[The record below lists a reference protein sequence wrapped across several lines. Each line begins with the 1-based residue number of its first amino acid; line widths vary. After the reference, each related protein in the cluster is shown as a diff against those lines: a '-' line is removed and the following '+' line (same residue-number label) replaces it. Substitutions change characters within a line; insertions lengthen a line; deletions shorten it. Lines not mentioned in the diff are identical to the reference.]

1 MSNGI
6 NFNFKGRE
14 SGRSRMA
21 KGSSNMKSSRNKNEA
36 GRSRSERKKGK
47 GGNNGRSKK
56 SVSKKN
62 SVSKSVLNNC
72 LKSWQKK
79 KDEQKLSRSHFVKE
93 DKPNVEGI
101 VFCSVKNSKKS
112 NLKRDSRCEYK
123 QRQAERL
130 RRCQER
136 EQRHSEYLQ
145 RQQKKLERRKELNQK
160 HPEYALDNEG
170 NRRLMY
176 CLFTTIRILLGIG
189 QHSSDHYGMMS
200 LMFPN
205 WLQNLNQTVAFCLG
219 TGYGERIKSLITSD
233 TIVYVRMLEK
243 DHYNNHISTNWFPGC
258 FEMGL
263 KELTENYGNWS
274 FFSDAD
280 SFVDVSELIQT
291 QSNNVISDIT
301 KVVFKKSFS
310 FTKVDRHVGRHEWG
324 QIETTTQVLAAREI
338 YYDINEI
345 LINAEKVT
353 HVPVVSNMITRG
365 VDFESLMSLCSM
377 IQFNNLSLFHKTEF
391 DAICACIYEEYIEV
405 AKLTNFEILGKVRKD
420 FKIVSMLVVPESI
433 SLFRSDHSG
442 FMPNMNKSRFLL
454 ARSKITNKEYNMAE
468 LSWCTPDSTVT
479 KIWIQRVFKKIDT
492 QKPFTLVFKIHSV
505 RAEDNNEALENS
517 AYEDDEQIGDLN
529 INDDD
534 SEDKHFENESVTQS
548 QADRDNA
555 EPDKDINQIFRL
567 GSQGSMSTLE
577 DNEETPNLQKILSG
591 SNKSL
596 KRMPSSKKL
605 KSESSIASLN
615 EERELSE
622 KEYSVGSDF
631 DGDYINEIAH
641 ADIEE
646 SSEKQASPQVEFN
659 SGLPEINPETGR
671 RPSLILISDQH
682 EEQIDQSSIQ
692 ITEENQALIEQK
704 EVYAFNRVGSEF
716 TLIEFIDSKRS
727 EETILLENLTKTK
740 FDAMIE
746 RAMAEE
752 NVMIGFCQ
760 LCLKYNNTN
769 MTSQVFDLVHEDH
782 KLIEVCQ
789 NCSVINN
796 VSSDNYLIT
805 SNYLPR
811 AYKVNPIAFADIA
824 VHEVTKTKCECTN
837 LMQLHHHEN
846 GGFCSMNQD
855 DKKEMV
861 FSFSEY
867 FDFVQSFSKQK
878 LEKLT
883 NSGQLCDLCFE
894 LEKSQSVFISKNDL
908 KHIYQR
914 NICSEC
920 FFGFAFSSEE
930 FELKIQMSDNL
941 DSLTSYLWYQ
951 TEYNYCEKCRNK
963 YQIEGGT
970 RNVSGLCENCDFTKQ
985 TYLVDTEKNLNLIG
999 LNINSKR
1006 TDSVTSYFCCLCD
1019 SIECYFMRLKPQFK
1033 KGSFTICLNC
1043 AFEKMIDM
1051 NMIDIC
1057 HSSVQLFDK
1066 SVKIAK
1072 LRDYVPH
1079 QNTMFD
1085 KLLNLWEC
1093 NVCSKL
1099 TKLCGFITK
1108 DQMSYLSAVC
1118 PECALILVLRQTKL
1132 YYKFIPSEI
1141 EAVGYAD
1148 LVNLRLRAPKPE
1160 RLSNGLYNRED
1171 LKKELGDLMATHAI
1185 ETPMI
1190 ESDFRSKYYSVWEF
1204 DLNPN
1209 HSEDDTE
1216 NTEDSV
1222 KNHDVK
1228 NKSEESGGDLY
1239 VDTQQWKKVEDL
1251 LNQLESSSENFN
1263 DQAENYANL
1272 ELSLQM
1278 ELKYKTDKADLL
1290 KELELIKLTKLEK
1303 IKDLIESHS
1312 KTDNNEVEFDIVLT
1326 LDDLKRT
1333 MTHLKFNE
1341 EQKSYDSGDEFLTVS
1356 RCVQQLQDDL
1366 RKAGHNVTF
1375 ESSNAKEI
1383 NKKLKGLK
1391 FNLIAH
1397 FTYFGFNDKRNHI
1410 SVNKFENSS
1419 SVKFSD
1425 LSDFVDIDSDFY
1437 AEDFQLVKDMEIT
1450 EQPKVDLDIDSLEE
1464 YPDYMIED
1472 WLDDNFKPN
1481 VVIMSDKISFQT
1493 DDLTWALEVNKISN
1507 KLLSIESDFSK
1518 SMAVSCLLLMKLL
1531 ERNPVL
1537 GENWFL
1543 KAVNPI
1549 QYSMNS
1555 LMITSGAIRILYL
1568 FIFKVDTE
1576 GSSAIMQ
1583 ALTSF
1588 EDNENVFFSPDSDK
1602 DIFLDLA
1609 VENSVALE
1617 KVNESLKSLASSS
1630 MKTLQVIGHKAQLN
1644 EIYFDTNVLFFLIE
1658 RFNNRP
1664 YSLPFKIILV
1674 QTVLNEMI
1682 DYFRSSVELHLKAA
1696 NFFRSQE
1703 FEVLASN
1710 HGEKGD
1716 EHVFEDLRLN
1726 SISNESFFSLD
1737 KKACIKYQYNL
1748 LTESGLHHLV
1758 QFVKNLHFSPSFSW
1772 IRSMG
1777 SGKPEI
1783 ENDQVV
1789 VPSLISPN
1797 NFLQIVPGN
1806 MVSKD
1811 RIPRLFQVK
1820 EPTATD
1826 SEDFGKYFRNEFKE
1840 KWIEVVDNKEL
1851 FLKYHAS
1858 TLEACSDLKNF
1869 KFVETRGRLNREFV
1883 SSIDPEQIC
1892 EKSYLK
1898 TIHNF
1903 EESDKIRGGFNKHRS
1918 NKIVFGH
1925 RDSCLPH
1932 KLQRVKI
1939 DVDERQIFKD
1949 VFPTLNALKPDD
1961 SKDEV
1966 YNQKRIRTFKN
1977 PKSVIKMEEWE
1988 SGREH
1993 LTAFDWKSDSA
2004 ADLDSLVGQFDLNS
2018 KDISLVGE
2026 SNLMNQIKETF
2037 KDRTMIHSELLQNYC
2052 YMMDHLIH
2060 DLVNISLP
2068 EKQIYISSN
2077 NFKNFGYIIGPGR
2090 RSRTVNSKK
2099 GVRYW
2104 FIVDRDQETIG
2115 FYPDKRI
2122 QLPSN
2127 LGDNS
2132 DLVIS
2137 RFYSVSADDITWKS
2151 KLYVNLSLPRLKSEE
2166 KEFVT
2171 VFWSLFF
2178 SGTNVKKLL
2187 AFFKYFNIISLSTY
2201 CKLPGLIN
2209 KYLSI
2214 LPKREIEWILLNK
2227 VVDVVK
2233 SVILD
2238 NQPKTVLGHASSL
2251 NDYLELNNLYTLPK
2265 PQTTSAT
2272 HDYQMLYDD
2281 IKNNINSKSE
2291 AVFESIF
2298 SDVWVE
2304 KKHISL
2310 PVLSYAL
2317 KRFEASAPLTTEKEF
2332 WSEIGRNFESFFITN
2347 TNGVDPKTWKKR
2359 KNALIFA
2366 EVLEDFRDHHEF
2378 TDIKTTEFH
2387 SKFLEYSLSKLEK
2400 RKAWA
2405 FISIKPQKDA
2415 ADREIV
2421 VQEFFTKSGHY
2432 AIQSVFRTLC
2442 EKWES
2447 ELVTKS
2453 THKKYEFISRLPFSS
2468 DTIFINDDMKKWS
2481 PHDIKEKFL
2490 VLIEMMDHL
2499 KIIPRSISGLLVRS
2513 YQATKDITLLFDE
2526 RLRNPDL
2533 KWYKIEDLIGK
2544 SWQEF
2549 DDIPNV
2555 PLNSVMLK
2563 DKAVRLF
2570 HPLKMEFGW
2579 PQGIL
2584 HFASSFYH
2592 GLASLYSEKVFLDLR
2607 VNIETVSTGF
2617 HSDDKN
2623 TAMKFSKLKR
2633 DKLFTVMAASDV
2645 SVRGASLS
2653 QSDTKSSVTIDKTI
2667 MKFDSVGSNKR
2678 ASELV
2683 SVYNV
2688 EGTITDSYFRQ
2699 ASNLTNSFTF
2709 DNVLENHLSAITR
2722 ACSIFSLSNRV
2733 FESEFIYS
2741 QLTEYLTR
2749 FYGKFDQNR
2758 TIMLGGLKSAP
2769 IHLIAEFGIQADN
2782 VIKLIKNPEETIK
2795 ECSELV
2801 VIKSKKIL
2809 SKEGERFKSQ
2819 SQRKI
2824 ESLRQG
2830 GLIDDYLAS
2839 QLVRISNPISG
2850 VFLNVKDNNLNNLFS
2865 GKSNRVFSTWSEM
2878 KSKSMLDS
2886 DLNSNYD
2893 KDIKAEFKSIKEVAR
2908 QVLSKGKSSNVVNEF
2923 LVQSESVYKKTLEM
2937 EFNLCQLITRD
2948 EDLINGAIRRAPVTN
2963 DIKLQNDFE
2972 KVKKVIMRGQN
2983 HSSDLDLMYNWNSI
2997 VQDIENFCA
3006 NYNVRTK
3013 TELLNLNSV
3022 WDRMRR
3028 LASDRNPVM
3037 LLWKTTRSFTD
3048 CVYSDEKRD
3057 YDPATNSI
3065 RGTNYQLNPY
3075 SRLYIKSRMGSSQKI
3090 KDFSDRVH
3098 EAFNYLIFHY
3108 RTALKQGEIVKF
3120 DKSHQ
3125 IVSDLW
3131 QNYEDLTN
3139 ELSGTTIEVK
3149 SFLSLL
3155 SARYIDLPKGTFELV
3170 GTDDD
3175 RDLYIHQLIGEAD
3188 FRIVESKNTVF
3199 APLETPNELKVKIR
3213 TRFRGKE
3220 IVYTDEYDNDLN
3232 SMWAEFRI
3240 RPGFVKGISLCCSK
3254 SGYLKIKL
3262 DISTT
3267 RIKPDSILLPL
3278 HFRFTR
3284 LSEKIN
3290 PKMFEKMTLIEKSS
3304 VSTRVH
3310 ASSDEPPSKVPTT
3323 IWGEELYTMSLND
3336 VNKYKKLLGQIWF
3349 DMNFRLCNYSKISE
3363 SDYSHSDCHINSGE
3377 LVLCTKTGKM
3387 NQFANARV
3395 KSKSKEFQ
3403 SLLQSNFAQPGSLES
3418 KFEILNNFY
3427 HAISLMSGQPT
3438 GSITDFVNHHYNIL
3452 PMNEFKWVTNF
3463 QSGHGLILSDPKKQ
3477 FKLGFSFQVIKALLD
3492 GRDLASMIESNRLE
3506 EFIFPVTASEPN
3518 HIANTFTHAIHY
3530 SDEIKAFIESN
3541 PFLIE
3546 EGFVTIDDTAINTE
3560 SESYKSFQ
3568 KKQDDLLKSD
3578 VDFIVNLYE
3587 TNQLFVTEETKKEIN
3602 DLRKLQVREKKMSK
3616 KKQYSNQIR
3625 DIIINDYFSGD
3636 YHLSKILQSATIV
3649 ESKLK
3654 PNCIILIVPKV
3665 EVLIFK
3671 KSQEDRWKSTTPFT
3685 IKRGVPLREK
3695 PKITSSLTSM
3705 EKLKST
3711 FASEAVAAIFAKYA
3725 ISQSLEKNVEKY
3737 DIIVREVMIATEVEE
3752 KSSDVQFQK
3761 LFNLSNS
3768 EAKKIYKFIRD
3779 SYKHDLP
3786 SYNYVWSPLLIGPNS
3801 KEKIVSESIP
3811 LEFKLGSHSLPEK
3824 IVSSGLKTLNFT
3836 WRPIAP
3842 LSSEQVKDVMLLR
3855 GDLTFEEKISL
3866 SKKFESLNSKN
3877 EEEIGVFDTSIRQ
3890 NSLGKVLGTGF
3901 KTTTDVD
3908 AITMGGTLDVSVDLS
3923 NETKLTKLVS
3933 CYLALSFIYDK
3944 LNTEGKKLCNSL
3956 LIAMKNSPALFNNY
3970 QIKRAITSM
3979 RSEIQTE
3986 MSKLIEDKGGA
3997 NIATFYLD
4005 NVIKETTG
4013 YPNWFRKFVLSPR

>member
-6 NFNFKGRE
+6 NFTYKGRE
-14 SGRSRMA
+14 SGRSRMTKASSASKSA
-21 KGSSNMKSSRNKNEA
+21 KNKNES

-47 GGNNGRSKK
+47 GGNNGKSKK
-56 SVSKKN
+56 SASKRK
-62 SVSKSVLNNC
+62 STSKSVLNNC

-79 KDEQKLSRSHFVKE
+79 KDEQKNLRTYFVKE
-93 DKPNVEGI
+93 NKPDTAGL
-101 VFCSVKNSKKS
+101 VFCSVKNSKKT
-112 NLKRDSRCEYK
+112 NFKRDSRCEYK
-123 QRQAERL
+123 QRQA
-130 RRCQER
+130 RRDEKR
-136 EQRHSEYLQ
+136 KEYEERHSEYLM
-145 RQQKKLERRKELNQK
+145 RQQRKLEKKKEFNLK
-160 HPEYALDNEG
+160 HADYPLDNEG
-170 NRRLMY
+170 NRRMLY
-176 CLFTTIRILLGIG
+176 CLFITIRILLGIG
-189 QHSSDHYGMMS
+189 QHSTDHFGMMN
-200 LMFPN
+200 LIFPT
-205 WLQNLNQTVAFCLG
+205 WLQNLKQTIAFTLN
-219 TGYGERIKSLITSD
+219 TGYCAKMKDLISSKI
-233 TIVYVRMLEK
+233 IVYVRMSQE
-243 DHYNNHISTNWFPGC
+243 DHYNNHISVNWFPGC
-258 FEMGL
+258 VEIGL
-263 KELTENYGNWS
+263 AELIENYGNWS
-274 FFSDAD
+274 FFSDAN
-280 SFVDVSELIQT
+280 SFVDASEVIQT
-291 QSNNVISDIT
+291 QKDDVISEIT
-301 KVVFKKSFS
+301 KIVYKKSFS
-310 FTKVDRHVGRHEWG
+310 FTKVDRHVGRHEWS

-338 YYDINEI
+338 YYDIFQI
-345 LINAEKVT
+345 LENSEKVT

-377 IQFNNLSLFHKTEF
+377 IQANNLSLFHKTEF
-391 DAICACIYEEYIEV
+391 DAICACIYKEYIEV

-420 FKIVSMLVVPESI
+420 FKIESIIVVPESV

-479 KIWIQRVFKKIDT
+479 KIWVQQIFKKIDT
-492 QKPFTLVFKIHSV
+492 QKPFDLKFKIESV
-505 RAEDNNEALENS
+505 LAIDNNQSEELNA
-517 AYEDDEQIGDLN
+517 GDG
-529 INDDD
+529 D

-555 EPDKDINQIFRL
+555 EPDKDVNQIFRI
-567 GSQGSMSTLE
+567 GSQGSMSTLN
-577 DNEETPNLQKILSG
+577 DDEETPNLQRILSG
-591 SNKSL
+591 SGRSL

-615 EERELSE
+615 EERELSK

-631 DGDYINEIAH
+631 DGDYMHEIAH

-646 SSEKQASPQVEFN
+646 SSEKQDSPQIEFN
-659 SGLPEINPETGR
+659 SGLPEVNPETGR

-682 EEQIDQSSIQ
+682 EEQTGILSA
-692 ITEENQALIEQK
+692 ENQNEDQALIHQK
-704 EVYAFNRVGSEF
+704 EVYAYNRAGSKF
-716 TLIEFIDSKRS
+716 TIVEFIDSKRN
-727 EETILLENLTKTK
+727 EEEVLLDNLTKTR
-740 FDAMIE
+740 FDSMLDK
-746 RAMAEE
+746 AMAEE
-752 NVMIGFCQ
+752 NFMIGFCQ

-769 MTSQVFDLVHEDH
+769 MTSQIFDLVHEEH
-782 KLIEVCQ
+782 KLLDICQ
-789 NCSVINN
+789 NCSAINN

-805 SNYLPR
+805 SNFLPL
-811 AYKVNPIAFADIA
+811 AYKTSPMAFADIA
-824 VHEVTKTKCECTN
+824 RHEVTETKCDCTN
-837 LMQLHHHEN
+837 LMQLHHHKN
-846 GGFCSMNQD
+846 GGFCSINQD
-855 DKKEMV
+855 DRKEMAV
-861 FSFSEY
+861 CFSVY
-867 FDFVQSFSKQK
+867 FDFVLSLSKAK
-878 LEKLT
+878 LEKMT
-883 NSGQLCDLCFE
+883 KSGLLCDLCFE
-894 LEKSQSVFISKNDL
+894 LNKSQTVFISRNDL

-914 NICSEC
+914 EICSEC
-920 FFGFAFSSEE
+920 FFGFALSSEE
-930 FELKIQMSDNL
+930 IDSKVQMSDNL

-951 TEYNYCEKCRNK
+951 TEYNYCENCREK
-963 YQIEGGT
+963 YQIAGGT
-970 RNVSGLCENCDFTKQ
+970 RNVSGLCSNCDNSEKKEIS
-985 TYLVDTEKNLNLIG
+985 DSNKNLTLFGLHMNLKKEENG
-999 LNINSKR
+999 DFKH
-1006 TDSVTSYFCCLCD
+1006 YCCLCD
-1019 SIECYFMRLKPQFK
+1019 SEDSYLIQLKPEHKIKAF
-1033 KGSFTICLNC
+1033 SICLKC
-1043 AFEKMIDM
+1043 AFDKMITIE
-1051 NMIDIC
+1051 MIDIC
-1057 HSSVQLFDK
+1057 QTSKSKFDK
-1066 SVKIAK
+1066 CLKIIK

-1079 QNTMFD
+1079 QDTVLIRKERKF
-1085 KLLNLWEC
+1085 EC
-1093 NVCSKL
+1093 NICSEL
-1099 TKLCGFITK
+1099 TKLCGFIIK
-1108 DQMSYLSAVC
+1108 EQMGYLSAIC
-1118 PECALILVLRQTKL
+1118 PECALILVLKQVKSF
-1132 YYKFIPSEI
+1132 YKFIPIEI

-1148 LVNLRLRAPKPE
+1148 LKNLRLQAPKPE
-1160 RLSNGLYNRED
+1160 RLTNGLFNRED
-1171 LKKELGDLMATHAI
+1171 LKAELGNLMQTYSV
-1185 ETPMI
+1185 EYLMI
-1190 ESDFRSKYYSVWEF
+1190 EPGFNSKYYSIWEF
-1204 DLNPN
+1204 DLNSN
-1209 HSEDDTE
+1209 HEGV
-1216 NTEDSV
+1216 DS
-1222 KNHDVK
+1222 KSNQDNDVSD
-1228 NKSEESGGDLY
+1228 NSEENLY
-1239 VDTQQWKKVEDL
+1239 VNKAKWTEMEAL
-1251 LNQLESSSENFN
+1251 LDQLESEQRTLNNRVEHLNSIELALQMKLVQKSNQVNLLQELNFN
-1263 DQAENYANL
+1263 K
-1272 ELSLQM
+1272 SSK
-1278 ELKYKTDKADLL
+1278 LKKI
-1290 KELELIKLTKLEK
+1290 EELIG
-1303 IKDLIESHS
+1303 SYQAPG
-1312 KTDNNEVEFDIVLT
+1312 NETEEFDVVLT
-1326 LDDLKRT
+1326 LDDLKKT
-1333 MTHLKFNE
+1333 MLHLKFNE
-1341 EQKSYDSGDEFLTVS
+1341 EIKSYDSRDEFVSIS
-1356 RCVQQLQDDL
+1356 RCVQQLEDDL
-1366 RKAGHNVTF
+1366 NRRGYSLAF
-1375 ESSNAKEI
+1375 ESNTSKEI
-1383 NKKLKGLK
+1383 NKKLKDLK
-1391 FNLIAH
+1391 FDLIAN

-1410 SVNKFENSS
+1410 SLDKFPGSNST
-1419 SVKFSD
+1419 KFCD
-1425 LSDFVDIDSDFY
+1425 LSDYVDIDSEFY

-1450 EQPKVDLDIDSLEE
+1450 EQPKVDLDVDSLEE

-1481 VVIMSDKISFQT
+1481 VTIMSDKIFFQT
-1493 DDLTWALEVNKISN
+1493 DHITWVLEVNKISN
-1507 KLLSIESDFSK
+1507 KLLTIDSDFSK

-1531 ERNPVL
+1531 ERNPL
-1537 GENWFL
+1537 LNESWFP
-1543 KAVNPI
+1543 KAVNPV
-1549 QYSMNS
+1549 QYDMNS
-1555 LMITSGAIRILYL
+1555 LMITSGALRILYL
-1568 FIFKVDTE
+1568 YIFKIDTQ
-1576 GSSAIMQ
+1576 GSSAIMG

-1588 EDNENVFFSPDSDK
+1588 EENENIFFSSNSEK

-1617 KVNESLKSLASSS
+1617 KINDSLKKLASSS
-1630 MKTLQVIGHKAQLN
+1630 MKTLQVIGQKAQMN

-1658 RFNNRP
+1658 KYHVRSF
-1664 YSLPFKIILV
+1664 SLPFKIIIV

-1682 DYFRSSVELHLKAA
+1682 DYFKSSVELHLKASE
-1696 NFFRSQE
+1696 FFRSQE
-1703 FEVLASN
+1703 FEVLNSN

-1716 EHVFEDLRLN
+1716 DHIFKDLESNL
-1726 SISNESFFSLD
+1726 ISNESFFSLD

-1772 IRSMG
+1772 VRSMG
-1777 SGKPEI
+1777 LGKPEI
-1783 ENDQVV
+1783 EDDQVV
-1789 VPSLISPN
+1789 VSTLIDSN
-1797 NFLQIVPGN
+1797 NFLQVVPGN

-1820 EPTATD
+1820 EPTAMD
-1826 SEDFGKYFRNEFKE
+1826 SEDFGKHFKNNYKE
-1840 KWIEVVDNKEL
+1840 KWIEVIDNKEL
-1851 FLKYHAS
+1851 FLKYHSS
-1858 TLEACSDLKNF
+1858 TLEACSDRQNF
-1869 KFVETRGRLNREFV
+1869 KFVETRGRFNREYV
-1883 SSIDPEQIC
+1883 MSVDPTKIC
-1892 EKSYLK
+1892 DDSYLK
-1898 TIHNF
+1898 TIGNF
-1903 EESDKIRGGFNKHRS
+1903 EASDKIRGGFNQHRS
-1918 NKIVFGH
+1918 NKIIFGK

-1932 KLQRVKI
+1932 QLGRVKAG
-1939 DVDERQIFKD
+1939 VDERQIFKD
-1949 VFPTLNALKPDD
+1949 VFLTLSPLKPDD
-1961 SKDEV
+1961 NKDEA
-1966 YNQKRIRTFKN
+1966 YNQKRIRTFRN
-1977 PKSVIKMEEWE
+1977 PKSQIKMEGWE

-1993 LTAFDWKSDSA
+1993 LTAFDWRSESA
-2004 ADLDSLVGQFDLNS
+2004 NDLDSLVGQFDLSS
-2018 KDISLVGE
+2018 KEITLIGE

-2037 KDRTMIHSELLQNYC
+2037 KEKTMIHSELLQNYC

-2068 EKQIYISSN
+2068 EKQIFVSSN

-2104 FIVDRDQETIG
+2104 FVIKKDQETIG

-2122 QLPSN
+2122 TLPST
-2127 LGDNS
+2127 LGD
-2132 DLVIS
+2132 DLELVIS

-2166 KEFVT
+2166 KEFIII
-2171 VFWSLFF
+2171 FWSLFF

-2201 CKLPGLIN
+2201 CKLPGLIT

-2227 VVDVVK
+2227 VISVVK

-2281 IKNNINSKSE
+2281 IKKNINSKSE
-2291 AVFESIF
+2291 AVFQDTF

-2317 KRFEASAPLTTEKEF
+2317 KRYEASAPLTTEKEF

-2347 TNGVDPKTWKKR
+2347 TNGVDPKSWKKR

-2366 EVLEDFRDHHEF
+2366 EVLEGFRDHHEF
-2378 TDIKTTEFH
+2378 NEIKAEEFH
-2387 SKFLEYSLSKLEK
+2387 SKFLDYSLTKLEQ

-2421 VQEFFTKSGHY
+2421 VQEFYTKSGHY

-2490 VLIEMMDHL
+2490 VLIEMMDYL
-2499 KIIPRSISGLLVRS
+2499 KIIPRSISGLLIRS

-2526 RLRNPDL
+2526 RLRNPNL

-2544 SWQEF
+2544 TWAEF
-2549 DDIPNV
+2549 DDVADV
-2555 PLNSVMLK
+2555 PLSSATLK
-2563 DKAVRLF
+2563 NKGMRLF

-2645 SVRGASLS
+2645 SVRGSSLS

-2667 MKFDSVGSNKR
+2667 MKFDSIDSNKR

-2741 QLTEYLTR
+2741 QLVEYLTR
-2749 FYGKFDQNR
+2749 FYGKFDENR
-2758 TIMLGGLKSAP
+2758 TVMLGGLKSAP

-2782 VIKLIKNPEETIK
+2782 VVKLIKNPEETIK

-2809 SKEGERFKSQ
+2809 SKEGERFKVQ

-2839 QLVRISNPISG
+2839 QLNRISNPISG

-2865 GKSNRVFSTWSEM
+2865 GKSNKVFSTWSEM
-2878 KSKSMLDS
+2878 KSKSTLDS
-2886 DLNSNYD
+2886 DLNSDFDHN
-2893 KDIKAEFKSIKEVAR
+2893 IKAEFKSIKEIAK
-2908 QVLSKGKSSNVVNEF
+2908 QVLSKSRSSNVVNEF

-2937 EFNLCQLITRD
+2937 EFNFSQLMARN

-2972 KVKKVIMRGQN
+2972 KAKKVLQRGQN

-2997 VQDIENFCA
+2997 VQDIQNFCA
-3006 NYNVRTK
+3006 NYNVKTK
-3013 TELLNLNSV
+3013 TELLSLNSV

-3028 LASDRNPVM
+3028 LGSDRNPVM

-3048 CVYSDEKRD
+3048 CIYSDEKKD
-3057 YDPATNSI
+3057 YDPRTNSI
-3065 RGTNYQLNPY
+3065 RGTNYELNPY

-3090 KDFSDRVH
+3090 RDFPDRVH
-3098 EAFNYLIFHY
+3098 EAFNQLIFHY
-3108 RTALKQGEIVKF
+3108 RIALKQGEIIKF

-3125 IVSDLW
+3125 VVSDLW
-3131 QNYEDLTN
+3131 QNYEDLSN
-3139 ELSGTTIEVK
+3139 ELTGHTIEVK
-3149 SFLSLL
+3149 SFISLL

-3170 GTDDD
+3170 GTDDE
-3175 RDLYIHQLIGEAD
+3175 RDLYIHQLIGETD
-3188 FRIVESKNTVF
+3188 FRIVESQDTIY
-3199 APLETPNELKVKIR
+3199 APLETPNELKSKIR
-3213 TRFRGKE
+3213 SRFRGRE
-3220 IVYTDEYDNDLN
+3220 IVYTDDYENDLN
-3232 SMWAEFRI
+3232 SIWAEFRI
-3240 RPGFVKGISLCCSK
+3240 RPGFVKGISLCCTK
-3254 SGYLKIKL
+3254 AGYLKLKL

-3278 HFRFTR
+3278 HFRYTR

-3304 VSTRVH
+3304 VSTRIH
-3310 ASSDEPPSKVPTT
+3310 ASADDPPAKVPTT

-3336 VNKYKKLLGQIWF
+3336 INKYKKLLGQIWF
-3349 DMNFRLCNYSKISE
+3349 DMNFRLCNYSKVSE
-3363 SDYSHSDCHINSGE
+3363 SDFSHSDCRINSGE
-3377 LVLCTKTGKM
+3377 LVLCSKTGKM
-3387 NQFANARV
+3387 NQFANARI

-3403 SLLQSNFAQPGSLES
+3403 GLLQSNFAQPGSLEN
-3418 KFEILNNFY
+3418 KFEILNNLF

-3438 GSITDFVNHHYNIL
+3438 GSITDFVNSHYGIL
-3452 PMNEFKWVTNF
+3452 PVNEFKWVTNF
-3463 QSGHGLILSDPKKQ
+3463 QSGHGLILTDPKKR

-3492 GRDLASMIESNRLE
+3492 GRDLASMIESDRLE
-3506 EFIFPVTASEPN
+3506 EFIFPVTASEPD
-3518 HIANTFTHAIHY
+3518 HVANIFTHAIHY
-3530 SDEIKAFIESN
+3530 SDEIKSYIESN

-3546 EGFVTIDDTAINTE
+3546 EGFVAIDDDAINTE
-3560 SESYKSFQ
+3560 SDSYKSFQ

-3578 VDFIVNLYE
+3578 IDFIINLYE

-3602 DLRKLQVREKKMSK
+3602 DIRRLQVKEKKMSK
-3616 KKQYSNQIR
+3616 KTQYSNQIR

-3636 YHLSKILQSATIV
+3636 YHLSKILQSASIA

-3654 PNCIILIVPKV
+3654 PNCVILIVPKV
-3665 EVLIFK
+3665 QVLIFK
-3671 KSQEDRWKSTTPFT
+3671 KSQEDRWKSTSPFI

-3695 PKITSSLTSM
+3695 PKVTTSLTSM

-3725 ISQSLEKNVEKY
+3725 ISQSLEKNAEKY

-3752 KSSDVQFQK
+3752 KVSDVQFQK

-3768 EAKKIYKFIRD
+3768 EAKKIYKFIKD

-3786 SYNYVWSPLLIGPNS
+3786 SYNYIWSPLLIGPNS
-3801 KEKIVSESIP
+3801 REKIVSESIP

-3824 IVSSGLKTLNFT
+3824 IVSTGLKTLNFN
-3836 WRPIAP
+3836 WRSIPP
-3842 LSSEQVKDVMLLR
+3842 LSSDQVKDIMLLR
-3855 GDLTFEEKISL
+3855 GDLTFEEKITLSRKYESL
-3866 SKKFESLNSKN
+3866 STKN
-3877 EEEIGVFDTSIRQ
+3877 QDEVGVFDTSIKL

-3908 AITMGGTLDVSVDLS
+3908 AITMGGTLDVSIDLS
-3923 NETKLTKLVS
+3923 NETKLIKLVT
-3933 CYLALSFIYDK
+3933 CYLALSSIYAE
-3944 LNTEGKKLCNSL
+3944 LSLEGKKLCNSL
-3956 LIAMKNSPALFNNY
+3956 LIAMKNSSALFNNY
-3970 QIKRAITSM
+3970 QIKRAVSSM
-3979 RSEIQTE
+3979 QKEIQTE
-3986 MSKLIEDKGGA
+3986 VKNLIKDKSGA
-3997 NIATFYLD
+3997 NVTTFYLES
-4005 NVIKETTG
+4005 VISEVTG
-4013 YPNWFRKFVLSPR
+4013 YPNWYRKFVTRQN

>member
-6 NFNFKGRE
+6 NFTYKGRE
-14 SGRSRMA
+14 SGRSRMT
-21 KGSSNMKSSRNKNEA
+21 KGSSNSKSTKNKNEP

-47 GGNNGRSKK
+47 GGNNGKSKK
-56 SVSKKN
+56 SACKRK
-62 SVSKSVLNNC
+62 SVSKSVLSNC

-79 KDEQKLSRSHFVKE
+79 KEELRSLQTHFVKI
-93 DKPNVEGI
+93 DKPDTAGI
-101 VFCSVKNSKKS
+101 TFCSVKKS
-112 NLKRDSRCEYK
+112 QKTNLKRDSRCEFK
-123 QRQAERL
+123 QRQA
-130 RRCQER
+130 RREKRQKKQEK
-136 EQRHSEYLQ
+136 RHSDYLL
-145 RQQKKLERRKELNQK
+145 RQQEKSEKKKEFNLR

-170 NRRLMY
+170 NRRMLY

-189 QHSSDHYGMMS
+189 QHSVDHYGMMN
-200 LMFPN
+200 LIFPT
-205 WLQNLNQTVAFCLG
+205 WLQTLNQTIIFTLN
-219 TGYGERIKSLITSD
+219 TGYSSKMKNLISSNV
-233 TIVYVRMLEK
+233 IVYVRMSQEN
-243 DHYNNHISTNWFPGC
+243 HYNNHISVNWFPGSI
-258 FEMGL
+258 EMGL
-263 KELTENYGNWS
+263 EELIQNYGNWS
-274 FFSDAD
+274 FFSDIN
-280 SFVDVSELIQT
+280 SFVDASEVIET
-291 QSNNVISDIT
+291 QENNVISEIT
-301 KVVFKKSFS
+301 KIVYRKSFS
-310 FTKVDRHVGRHEWG
+310 FTKVDRHVGRHEWS

-338 YYDINEI
+338 YYDIHEVLENS
-345 LINAEKVT
+345 EKKN

-377 IQFNNLSLFHKTEF
+377 IQTNNLSLFHKTEF
-391 DAICACIYEEYIEV
+391 DAICACIYKEYIEV
-405 AKLTNFEILGKVRKD
+405 AKLTNFEILGKVRKN
-420 FKIVSMLVVPESI
+420 FKIDSIIVVPESV

-479 KIWIQRVFKKIDT
+479 KIWIQRVFKKIDI
-492 QKPFTLVFKIHSV
+492 QKPFNLDFKVHGV
-505 RAEDNNEALENS
+505 RTQEESLYPQDDKSKIDNQNEE
-517 AYEDDEQIGDLN
+517 LN
-529 INDDD
+529 VSDGD
-534 SEDKHFENESVTQS
+534 SEDKNFENESVTQS

-555 EPDKDINQIFRL
+555 EPDKDVNQIFRI
-567 GSQGSMSTLE
+567 GSQGSMSTLN
-577 DNEETPNLQKILSG
+577 DDEETPNLQRILSG

-605 KSESSIASLN
+605 RSESSIASLN

-631 DGDYINEIAH
+631 DGDYMHEIAH

-646 SSEKQASPQVEFN
+646 SSERHDSPQVEFN

-682 EEQIDQSSIQ
+682 EEQADAE
-692 ITEENQALIEQK
+692 ITEQEDQNQSLINQK
-704 EVYAFNRVGSEF
+704 EVYAYNRIGCKFTIVEF
-716 TLIEFIDSKRS
+716 MDSKRN
-727 EETILLENLTKTK
+727 EEEILLENLSKSR
-740 FDAMIE
+740 FDSMLE
-746 RAMAEE
+746 RAMSEE
-752 NVMIGFCQ
+752 NFMIGFCQ

-769 MTSQVFDLVHEDH
+769 MTSQIFDLVHEEH
-782 KLIEVCQ
+782 KLLDICQ
-789 NCSVINN
+789 TCSVINN

-805 SNYLPR
+805 SNYLPL
-811 AYKVNPIAFADIA
+811 AYKVNPIAFADVA
-824 VHEVTKTKCECTN
+824 VHEVTKTKCESTN

-846 GGFCSMNQD
+846 GGFCSINQD
-855 DKKEMV
+855 DKKEMSSC
-861 FSFSEY
+861 FCNY
-867 FDFVQSFSKQK
+867 LDFVLSFSKQK
-878 LEKLT
+878 LEKMT
-883 NSGQLCDLCFE
+883 KSGLLCDLCFE
-894 LEKSQSVFISKNDL
+894 LNRSQTVFVSKNDL
-908 KHIYQR
+908 KHIYKR
-914 NICSEC
+914 EICSEC
-920 FFGFAFSSEE
+920 FFGFALSSEE
-930 FELKIQMSDNL
+930 IDFKVQMSDNL
-941 DSLTSYLWYQ
+941 ESLTSYLWYQ
-951 TEYNYCEKCRNK
+951 TEYNYCEKCREK

-970 RNVSGLCENCDFTKQ
+970 RNVSGLCSSCESANKEKTSNLTKGFES
-985 TYLVDTEKNLNLIG
+985 TG
-999 LNINSKR
+999 LFMNIKKSGNDMKHYCS
-1006 TDSVTSYFCCLCD
+1006 LCD
-1019 SIECYFMRLKPQFK
+1019 SNQSYLMQLKPEFNVK
-1033 KGSFTICLNC
+1033 SFSICLNC
-1043 AFEKMIDM
+1043 AFDKMVTVEMIDVCQTS
-1051 NMIDIC
+1051 ITK
-1057 HSSVQLFDK
+1057 FDK
-1066 SVKIAK
+1066 CLKVIR
-1072 LRDYVPH
+1072 LRDYIPH
-1079 QNTMFD
+1079 QDTVLIKKARKFQ
-1085 KLLNLWEC
+1085 C
-1093 NVCSKL
+1093 NVCSEL
-1099 TKLCGFITK
+1099 TNLCGYVTK
-1108 DQMSYLSAVC
+1108 EQTRYLSALC
-1118 PECALILVLRQTKL
+1118 PECALILVLRQSKSF
-1132 YYKFIPSEI
+1132 YNFIPIEV
-1141 EAVGYAD
+1141 EAVGYTD
-1148 LVNLRLRAPKPE
+1148 LKNLRLQAPKPE
-1160 RLSNGLYNRED
+1160 RLSNGLFNRED
-1171 LKKELGDLMATHAI
+1171 LKAELGDLMQKHSQ
-1185 ETPMI
+1185 EDPMI
-1190 ESDFRSKYYSVWEF
+1190 EPDFSSKYYSIWEF
-1204 DLNPN
+1204 DL
-1209 HSEDDTE
+1209 HSDHEQSDDE
-1216 NTEDSV
+1216 RKKNGSVNDDSE
-1222 KNHDVK
+1222 H
-1228 NKSEESGGDLY
+1228 DLY
-1239 VDTQQWKKVEDL
+1239 VDKELWRKTEDL
-1251 LNQLESSSENFN
+1251 LSRLELDQQRLE
-1263 DQAENYANL
+1263 DQAQRFESLELALQMKLKFKSDQANL
-1272 ELSLQM
+1272 LEELNS
-1278 ELKYKTDKADLL
+1278 DKS
-1290 KELELIKLTKLEK
+1290 TKLEK
-1303 IKDLIESHS
+1303 MEKL
-1312 KTDNNEVEFDIVLT
+1312 TDSLLKPVEETEEFDIALT

-1341 EQKSYDSGDEFLTVS
+1341 EVKSYDSKDEFTKVS

-1366 RKAGHNVTF
+1366 NKLGNDFIF
-1375 ESSNAKEI
+1375 ESSCAKEI

-1391 FNLIAH
+1391 FDLNAY
-1397 FTYFGFNDKRNHI
+1397 FVYFGFNDKRNHI
-1410 SVNKFENSS
+1410 SLSKFLGCN
-1419 SVKFSD
+1419 SVKFCD
-1425 LSDFVDIDSDFY
+1425 LSDHVDIDSEFY

-1450 EQPKVDLDIDSLEE
+1450 EQPKVDLDVNSLEE

-1481 VVIMSDKISFQT
+1481 VTVMSDKISFNT
-1493 DDLTWALEVNKISN
+1493 SDMTWVLEVNKISN
-1507 KLLSIESDFSK
+1507 KLLSIDSDFSK
-1518 SMAVSCLLLMKLL
+1518 SMAVCCLLLMRLL
-1531 ERNPVL
+1531 ERNPIL
-1537 GENWFL
+1537 NENWFP
-1543 KAVNPI
+1543 KAVNPV
-1549 QYSMNS
+1549 QYDMNS
-1555 LMITSGAIRILYL
+1555 LMITSSALRILYL
-1568 FIFKVDTE
+1568 FVFRLDTE
-1576 GSSAIMQ
+1576 GGSAIMK
-1583 ALTSF
+1583 ALESF
-1588 EDNENVFFSPDSDK
+1588 EDNENIFFSSESEK
-1602 DIFLDLA
+1602 DIFLDLT

-1617 KVNESLKSLASSS
+1617 KINESLKKLASSS
-1630 MKTLQVIGHKAQLN
+1630 MKTLQVIGMKAQMN
-1644 EIYFDTNVLFFLIE
+1644 EIYLDTNVLFFLIE
-1658 RFNNRP
+1658 KFHERP
-1664 YSLPFKIILV
+1664 YSLPFKVILV

-1682 DYFRSSVELHLKAA
+1682 DYFRSSVELHLKASE
-1696 NFFRSQE
+1696 FFRSQE
-1703 FEVLASN
+1703 FEVLISN

-1716 EHVFEDLRLN
+1716 DHIFEDLKSNL
-1726 SISNESFFSLD
+1726 ISNESFFSLD

-1772 IRSMG
+1772 VRSMG
-1777 SGKPEI
+1777 TGKPEI

-1789 VPSLISPN
+1789 VPTLVNAN
-1797 NFLQIVPGN
+1797 NFLQVIPGN

-1820 EPTATD
+1820 EPIAKD
-1826 SEDFGKYFRNEFKE
+1826 SENFGRHFRNEFKE

-1851 FLKYHAS
+1851 FLKYHSS
-1858 TLEACSDLKNF
+1858 TLEACSDVKNF
-1869 KFVETRGRLNREFV
+1869 KFVETRGRFNREYV
-1883 SSIDPEQIC
+1883 SSVDPTKIC
-1892 EKSYLK
+1892 DDSYLK
-1898 TIHNF
+1898 TIKNF
-1903 EESDKIRGGFNKHRS
+1903 EESDRIRGGFNQHRS
-1918 NKIVFGH
+1918 NKIVFGK

-1932 KLQRVKI
+1932 KLQRVKV

-1949 VFPTLNALKPDD
+1949 VFPALSALKPDD
-1961 SKDEV
+1961 NKDEA
-1966 YNQKRIRTFKN
+1966 YNQKRIRTFRN
-1977 PKSVIKMEEWE
+1977 PKSQIKMEEWE
-1988 SGREH
+1988 NGRDH
-1993 LTAFDWKSDSA
+1993 LTAFDWRSESA
-2004 ADLDSLVGQFDLNS
+2004 NDLDSLVGQFDLSS
-2018 KDISLVGE
+2018 KEISLIGE

-2068 EKQIYISSN
+2068 EKQIFISSN

-2104 FIVDRDQETIG
+2104 FVVEKGQDTIG
-2115 FYPDKRI
+2115 FYPDIRVA
-2122 QLPSN
+2122 LPSI
-2127 LGDNS
+2127 LGENS
-2132 DLVIS
+2132 ELVIS

-2201 CKLPGLIN
+2201 CKLPGLIA

-2227 VVDVVK
+2227 VVSVVK
-2233 SVILD
+2233 SVILE

-2281 IKNNINSKSE
+2281 IKKNINSKSE
-2291 AVFESIF
+2291 AVFENTF

-2317 KRFEASAPLTTEKEF
+2317 KRFEASAPLTAEKEF

-2366 EVLEDFRDHHEF
+2366 EVLENFKDHHEF
-2378 TDIKTTEFH
+2378 NQIKADEFH
-2387 SKFLEYSLSKLEK
+2387 SKFLDYSLTKLEQ

-2421 VQEFFTKSGHY
+2421 VQEFYTKSGHY

-2526 RLRNPDL
+2526 RLRNPSL
-2533 KWYKIEDLIGK
+2533 KWYKIEDLVGK
-2544 SWQEF
+2544 TWADFES
-2549 DDIPNV
+2549 IPDM
-2555 PLNSVMLK
+2555 PLNSATLK
-2563 DKAVRLF
+2563 NKAVRLF

-2645 SVRGASLS
+2645 SVRGSSLS

-2667 MKFDSVGSNKR
+2667 MKFDSINSNKR

-2741 QLTEYLTR
+2741 QLVEYLTR
-2749 FYGKFDQNR
+2749 FYGKFDEKR

-2769 IHLIAEFGIQADN
+2769 VHLIAEFGIQADN
-2782 VIKLIKNPEETIK
+2782 VIKLIKNPEDTIK

-2809 SKEGERFKSQ
+2809 SKEGERFKIQ

-2839 QLVRISNPISG
+2839 QLNRISNPISG

-2865 GKSNRVFSTWSEM
+2865 GKSNKVFSTWSEM
-2878 KSKSMLDS
+2878 KSKSTLDS
-2886 DLNSNYD
+2886 DLNVDYD
-2893 KDIKAEFKSIKEVAR
+2893 QNSKAEFKSLKEIAR
-2908 QVLSKGKSSNVVNEF
+2908 QVLSKSRSSNVVNEF

-2937 EFNLCQLITRD
+2937 EFNLCQLVTRN

-2963 DIKLQNDFE
+2963 DIRLQNDFE
-2972 KVKKVIMRGQN
+2972 KAKKVLMRGQG
-2983 HSSDLDLMYNWNSI
+2983 HSSDLDLMYNWNSV

-3006 NYNVRTK
+3006 NYNVKTK
-3013 TELLNLNSV
+3013 TELLSLNSV

-3028 LASDRNPVM
+3028 LGSDRNPVM

-3057 YDPATNSI
+3057 YDPMTNSI

-3090 KDFSDRVH
+3090 KDFPDRVH
-3098 EAFNYLIFHY
+3098 EAFNQLIFHY

-3125 IVSDLW
+3125 VVSDLW
-3131 QNYEDLTN
+3131 QNYEDLAN
-3139 ELSGTTIEVK
+3139 ELTGNTIEVK
-3149 SFLSLL
+3149 SFISLL

-3170 GTDDD
+3170 GTDDE
-3175 RDLYIHQLIGEAD
+3175 RDLYIHQLIGETD
-3188 FRIVESKNTVF
+3188 FRIVESKNTIY
-3199 APLETPNELKVKIR
+3199 APLETPNELKSKIR
-3213 TRFRGKE
+3213 SRFRGKE
-3220 IVYTDEYDNDLN
+3220 VIYTDDYDNDLN
-3232 SMWAEFRI
+3232 SIWAEYRI
-3240 RPGFVKGISLCCSK
+3240 RPGFVKGISLCCTK
-3254 SGYLKIKL
+3254 SGYLKVKL

-3267 RIKPDSILLPL
+3267 RIKPDSIILPL

-3310 ASSDEPPSKVPTT
+3310 ASADDPPIKVPTV
-3323 IWGEELYTMSLND
+3323 IWGEELYTMSVTD
-3336 VNKYKKLLGQIWF
+3336 INKYKKLLGPIWF
-3349 DMNFRLCNYSKISE
+3349 DMNFRLCNYSKVSE
-3363 SDYSHSDCHINSGE
+3363 SDFAHSDCRINSGE
-3377 LVLCTKTGKM
+3377 LVLCSKTGKL
-3387 NQFANARV
+3387 NQFADARI

-3403 SLLQSNFAQPGSLES
+3403 ALLQSNFAQPGSLEN
-3418 KFEILNNFY
+3418 KFEILNNLF

-3438 GSITDFVNHHYNIL
+3438 GSITDFVNRHYGIL
-3452 PMNEFKWVTNF
+3452 PMNEYKWVTNF
-3463 QSGHGLILSDPKKQ
+3463 QSGHGLILSDPKKR

-3492 GRDLASMIESNRLE
+3492 GRDLASMIESDRLE
-3506 EFIFPVTASEPN
+3506 EFIFPITASEPD
-3518 HIANTFTHAIHY
+3518 HIANIFTHAIHY
-3530 SDEIKAFIESN
+3530 SDEIKTFIESN
-3541 PFLIE
+3541 PFLID
-3546 EGFVTIDDTAINTE
+3546 EGFVAIDDTAINTE
-3560 SESYKSFQ
+3560 SDSYKSFQ

-3578 VDFIVNLYE
+3578 VDFIINLYE

-3602 DLRKLQVREKKMSK
+3602 DIRKLQIREKKISK
-3616 KKQYSNQIR
+3616 KNQYSNQIR

-3636 YHLSKILQSATIV
+3636 YHLSKILQSASIV
-3649 ESKLK
+3649 ESKFK
-3654 PNCIILIVPKV
+3654 ANCIILIVPKV
-3665 EVLIFK
+3665 QVLIFK
-3671 KSQEDRWKSTTPFT
+3671 KSQEDRWKSTTPFI

-3695 PKITSSLTSM
+3695 PKITTSLTSM

-3725 ISQSLEKNVEKY
+3725 ISQSLEKNAEKY
-3737 DIIVREVMIATEVEE
+3737 DIVVREVMIATEVEE
-3752 KSSDVQFQK
+3752 KVSDVQFQK

-3768 EAKKIYKFIRD
+3768 EARKIYKFIKD

-3786 SYNYVWSPLLIGPNS
+3786 SYNYVWSPILIGPNS

-3811 LEFKLGSHSLPEK
+3811 LEFKLGSSTLPEK
-3824 IVSSGLKTLNFT
+3824 IISSGLKTLNFN
-3836 WRPIAP
+3836 WRPISP
-3842 LSSEQVKDVMLLR
+3842 LSSDQVKNIMMLR
-3855 GDLTFEEKISL
+3855 NDLSFEEKISL
-3866 SKKFESLNSKN
+3866 SKKYESLSSKN
-3877 EEEIGVFDTSIRQ
+3877 ENEIGVFDTSIRM

-3901 KTTTDVD
+3901 RTTTDVD

-3923 NETKLTKLVS
+3923 NESKLIKLVT
-3933 CYLALSFIYDK
+3933 CYLSLSFIYTE
-3944 LNTEGKKLCNSL
+3944 LNQEGKKLCNSL
-3956 LIAMKNSPALFNNY
+3956 LIAMKNSSALFNNY
-3970 QIKRAITSM
+3970 QIKRAVSSM
-3979 RSEIQTE
+3979 QSEIQTE
-3986 MSKLIEDKGGA
+3986 MKKLIEDKGGV
-3997 NIATFYLD
+3997 NIATFYLND
-4005 NVIKETTG
+4005 VISEVTG
-4013 YPNWFRKFVLSPR
+4013 YPNWFRKFMMKPT

>member
-6 NFNFKGRE
+6 NFTYKGRE
-14 SGRSRMA
+14 SGRSRMS
-21 KGSSNMKSSRNKNEA
+21 KGSSSSKTTKNKGES

-47 GGNNGRSKK
+47 GGNNGKSKK
-56 SVSKKN
+56 TSSKKK

-72 LKSWQKK
+72 LKSWKK
-79 KDEQKLSRSHFVKE
+79 KETEQKLLQTHFIKE
-93 DKPNVEGI
+93 SKPDTEGI
-101 VFCSVKNSKKS
+101 VFCSVKKSKKS

-123 QRQAERL
+123 QRQAL
-130 RRCQER
+130 REKRQQER
-136 EQRHSEYLQ
+136 EKNHSDYL
-145 RQQKKLERRKELNQK
+145 LRKEKKIQKQKEFNFK
-160 HPEYALDNEG
+160 HPDYPLDNEG
-170 NRRLMY
+170 NRRMLY

-189 QHSSDHYGMMS
+189 HHSTDHYGMMN
-200 LMFPN
+200 LIFPT
-205 WLQNLNQTVAFCLG
+205 WLQNLKQTVAFVLN
-219 TGYGERIKSLITSD
+219 TGYASRMNDLINSD
-233 TIVYVRMLEK
+233 TIVYVRMHEK
-243 DHYNNHISTNWFPGC
+243 DHYNNHISVNWFPGC
-258 FEMGL
+258 IEMKL
-263 KELTENYGNWS
+263 KELILSHGDWS
-274 FFSDAD
+274 FFSDMN
-280 SFVDVSELIQT
+280 SFVDASEVIQT
-291 QSNNVISDIT
+291 QKNDVISEIT
-301 KVVFKKSFS
+301 QIVFKKSFS
-310 FTKVDRHVGRHEWG
+310 FTKVDKHVGRHEWS

-338 YYDINEI
+338 YYDIFEV
-345 LINAEKVT
+345 LDKSEKIT
-353 HVPVVSNMITRG
+353 HVPVISNMITRG

-377 IQFNNLSLFHKTEF
+377 IQVNNLSLFHKTEF
-391 DAICACIYEEYIEV
+391 DAICACIYKEYIEV
-405 AKLTNFEILGKVRKD
+405 AKLTNYEILGKVRKD
-420 FKIVSMLVVPESI
+420 FKIDSIIVVPESV

-442 FMPNMNKSRFLL
+442 FMPHMNKSRFLL

-479 KIWIQRVFKKIDT
+479 KIWIQHVFKKIDI
-492 QKPFTLVFKIHSV
+492 QKPFSLDFKIHAV
-505 RAEDNNEALENS
+505 QVGEHLNS
-517 AYEDDEQIGDLN
+517 ETDEHKDDDRSRESI
-529 INDDD
+529 IDDGD

-555 EPDKDINQIFRL
+555 EPDKDVNQIFRI
-567 GSQGSMSTLE
+567 GSQGSMSTLH
-577 DNEETPNLQKILSG
+577 DDEETPDLQRILSG
-591 SNKSL
+591 FNKSL

-615 EERELSE
+615 EEREASE

-631 DGDYINEIAH
+631 DGDYMHEIAH

-646 SSEKQASPQVEFN
+646 SSEKQDSPQVEFN

-671 RPSLILISDQH
+671 RPSLILVSDQH
-682 EEQIDQSSIQ
+682 EEQIGVAPDAIDSGSQD
-692 ITEENQALIEQK
+692 LIGQK
-704 EVYAFNRVGSEF
+704 EVYAYNRIGSKF
-716 TLIEFIDSKRS
+716 TLVEFKDSKRN
-727 EETILLENLTKTK
+727 EEELFLENLTKAK
-740 FDAMIE
+740 FDSMLE

-752 NVMIGFCQ
+752 SFMIGFCQ
-760 LCLKYNNTN
+760 LCLKYNATN
-769 MTSQVFDLVHEDH
+769 MTSQIFDLVHEEH
-782 KLIEVCQ
+782 KLLEVCQ
-789 NCSVINN
+789 DCSVINN

-805 SNYLPR
+805 SNYLPS
-811 AYKVNPIAFADIA
+811 AYKINPIAFADIA
-824 VHEVTKTKCECTN
+824 VHEVTKTKCDCTN

-846 GGFCSMNQD
+846 GGFCSINED
-855 DKKEMV
+855 DKIEMASC
-861 FSFSEY
+861 FSNY
-867 FDFVQSFSKQK
+867 LDFVLSFSKHK
-878 LEKLT
+878 LEKMT
-883 NSGQLCDLCFE
+883 KSGLLCDLCFE
-894 LEKSQSVFISKNDL
+894 LNKSQTVFVSKNDL

-914 NICSEC
+914 EICSEC
-920 FFGFAFSSEE
+920 FFGFALSSEGIDS
-930 FELKIQMSDNL
+930 KIQMSDNL

-951 TEYNYCEKCRNK
+951 TEYNYCEKCREK

-970 RNVSGLCENCDFTKQ
+970 RNVSGLCSNCDGKKENASGLKEDLALFGIGM
-985 TYLVDTEKNLNLIG
+985 NLKKEESG
-999 LNINSKR
+999 
-1006 TDSVTSYFCCLCD
+1006 SVQHLCSLCD
-1019 SIECYFMRLKPQFK
+1019 SKESYLMQLKPKFNVK
-1033 KGSFTICLNC
+1033 AFSICLNC
-1043 AFEKMIDM
+1043 AFEKAITIEMIDV
-1051 NMIDIC
+1051 C
-1057 HSSVQLFDK
+1057 QASAKKFDK
-1066 SVKIAK
+1066 CLKIIRI
-1072 LRDYVPH
+1072 RDYIPH
-1079 QNTMFD
+1079 QNTVLVKEAKKF
-1085 KLLNLWEC
+1085 EC
-1093 NVCSKL
+1093 NICSEL

-1108 DQMSYLSAVC
+1108 DQTGYLSAVC
-1118 PECALILVLRQTKL
+1118 PECALILVLRQSKSF
-1132 YYKFIPSEI
+1132 YKFIPMEI

-1148 LVNLRLRAPKPE
+1148 LKNMRLRAPKPE
-1160 RLSNGLYNRED
+1160 RLPNGLFNRED
-1171 LKKELGDLMATHAI
+1171 LKAEFADLMQIHSV
-1185 ETPMI
+1185 EDPMI
-1190 ESDFRSKYYSVWEF
+1190 ESDFNSKYYSVWEF
-1204 DLNPN
+1204 DLNSN
-1209 HSEDDTE
+1209 HEGITDE
-1216 NTEDSV
+1216 GRE
-1222 KNHDVK
+1222 
-1228 NKSEESGGDLY
+1228 EESENAKNESAENFY
-1239 VDTQQWKKVEDL
+1239 VEKESWKKAEAL
-1251 LNQLESSSENFN
+1251 LNQLESEQNELESRINHYN
-1263 DQAENYANL
+1263 DL
-1272 ELSLQM
+1272 ELALQM
-1278 ELKYKTDKADLL
+1278 KLIHKSKQVDLL
-1290 KELELIKLTKLEK
+1290 HELNLNQSLKLRK
-1303 IKDLIESHS
+1303 INEMTDALSKPINEIE
-1312 KTDNNEVEFDIVLT
+1312 EFDILLT

-1341 EQKSYDSGDEFLTVS
+1341 EVKSYDSKQEFVKVS

-1366 RKAGHNVTF
+1366 KRRGHDLTF
-1375 ESSNAKEI
+1375 ESSSAKQI

-1391 FNLIAH
+1391 FDLIAN
-1397 FTYFGFNDKRNHI
+1397 FVYFGFNDKRNHI
-1410 SVNKFENSS
+1410 SLNKFSGCN
-1419 SVKFSD
+1419 SVKFCN
-1425 LSDFVDIDSDFY
+1425 LSDYVDIDSDFY
-1437 AEDFQLVKDMEIT
+1437 AEDFQLVKDMEIA
-1450 EQPKVDLDIDSLEE
+1450 EQPKVDLNIDSLEE

-1481 VVIMSDKISFQT
+1481 VTIMSDKIFFQT
-1493 DDLTWALEVNKISN
+1493 DDITWALEVNKISN
-1507 KLLSIESDFSK
+1507 KLLSIDSDFSK
-1518 SMAVSCLLLMKLL
+1518 SMAVCCLLLMKLL
-1531 ERNPVL
+1531 ERNPL
-1537 GENWFL
+1537 LSENWFP
-1543 KAVNPI
+1543 KAVNPV
-1549 QYSMNS
+1549 QYDMNS
-1555 LMITSGAIRILYL
+1555 LMITSSALRILYL
-1568 FIFKVDTE
+1568 YIFKVDTE

-1588 EDNENVFFSPDSDK
+1588 EDNENIFFSPESEK

-1609 VENSVALE
+1609 VENSIALE
-1617 KVNESLKSLASSS
+1617 KVNDSLKKLASSS
-1630 MKTLQVIGHKAQLN
+1630 MKTLQVIGLKAQMN
-1644 EIYFDTNVLFFLIE
+1644 EIYLDTNVLFFLIE
-1658 RFNNRP
+1658 RFNVRP

-1682 DYFRSSVELHLKAA
+1682 DYFKSSVELHLKSAE
-1696 NFFRSQE
+1696 FFRSQE
-1703 FEVLASN
+1703 FEVLISN

-1716 EHVFEDLRLN
+1716 DHIFEDLKSNL
-1726 SISNESFFSLD
+1726 ISNESFFSLD
-1737 KKACIKYQYNL
+1737 RKACVKYQYNL

-1758 QFVKNLHFSPSFSW
+1758 QFVKDLHFSPSLSW
-1772 IRSMG
+1772 VRSMG
-1777 SGKPEI
+1777 TGKPEI

-1789 VPSLISPN
+1789 VPTLINGN

-1820 EPTATD
+1820 EPTAID
-1826 SEDFGKYFRNEFKE
+1826 SENFGKHFKNEYKE
-1840 KWIEVVDNKEL
+1840 KWIEVIDNKEL
-1851 FLKYHAS
+1851 FLKYHSS
-1858 TLEACSDLKNF
+1858 TLEACSDKSNF
-1869 KFVETRGRLNREFV
+1869 KFVETRGRHNREFV
-1883 SSIDPEQIC
+1883 SSVDPIKIC
-1892 EKSYLK
+1892 DDSYLK
-1898 TIHNF
+1898 TIRNF
-1903 EESDKIRGGFNKHRS
+1903 EESDKIRGGFNQHRS
-1918 NKIVFGH
+1918 NKIVFGK

-1932 KLQRVKI
+1932 KLKRVKV
-1939 DVDERQIFKD
+1939 DVDERQIFPN
-1949 VFPTLNALKPDD
+1949 VFPTLSVLKPDD
-1961 SKDEV
+1961 GKDEA
-1966 YNQKRIRTFKN
+1966 YNQKRIRTFRN
-1977 PKSVIKMEEWE
+1977 PKSQIKMEEWE

-1993 LTAFDWKSDSA
+1993 LTAFDWKSESA
-2004 ADLDSLVGQFDLNS
+2004 KDLDSLVGQFDLNS
-2018 KDISLVGE
+2018 KEITLVGE

-2037 KDRTMIHSELLQNYC
+2037 KDKTMIHSELLQNYC

-2068 EKQIYISSN
+2068 EKQIFISSN

-2104 FIVDRDQETIG
+2104 FVIERGQETIG

-2122 QLPSN
+2122 ALPSTLGEN
-2127 LGDNS
+2127 LE
-2132 DLVIS
+2132 LVIS

-2201 CKLPGLIN
+2201 CKLPGLIS

-2227 VVDVVK
+2227 VVNVVK
-2233 SVILD
+2233 SVILE

-2281 IKNNINSKSE
+2281 IKKNINSKSE
-2291 AVFESIF
+2291 AVFEDTF
-2298 SDVWVE
+2298 SNVWVE

-2347 TNGVDPKTWKKR
+2347 TNGVDPKSWKKR

-2366 EVLEDFRDHHEF
+2366 EVLENFRDHHEF
-2378 TDIKTTEFH
+2378 NEIKTEEFH
-2387 SKFLEYSLSKLEK
+2387 AKFLDYSLTKLEQ

-2421 VQEFFTKSGHY
+2421 VQEFYTKSGHY

-2499 KIIPRSISGLLVRS
+2499 KIIPRSISGLLIRS

-2526 RLRNPDL
+2526 RLRNPNL

-2544 SWQEF
+2544 TWAEF
-2549 DDIPNV
+2549 DDIPNL
-2555 PLNSVMLK
+2555 PLSSATLK
-2563 DKAVRLF
+2563 NKAIRLF

-2645 SVRGASLS
+2645 SVRGSSLS

-2667 MKFDSVGSNKR
+2667 MKFDSISSNKR

-2741 QLTEYLTR
+2741 QLVEYLTR
-2749 FYGKFDQNR
+2749 FYGKFDENR
-2758 TIMLGGLKSAP
+2758 TVMLGGLKSAP

-2795 ECSELV
+2795 ECSELI

-2819 SQRKI
+2819 SQRKV

-2839 QLVRISNPISG
+2839 QLNRISNPISG

-2865 GKSNRVFSTWSEM
+2865 GKSNKVFSTWSEM
-2878 KSKSMLDS
+2878 KSKSTIDS
-2886 DLNSNYD
+2886 DLTANFD
-2893 KDIKAEFKSIKEVAR
+2893 HDTKAEFKSLKEVAR
-2908 QVLSKGKSSNVVNEF
+2908 MILSKSRSSNVVNEF
-2923 LVQSESVYKKTLEM
+2923 LVQSENVYKKILEM
-2937 EFNLCQLITRD
+2937 EFNLCQLITRN

-2963 DIKLQNDFE
+2963 DIRLQNDFE
-2972 KVKKVIMRGQN
+2972 KAKKVLIRGQN
-2983 HSSDLDLMYNWNSI
+2983 HSSDLDLMYSWNSI
-2997 VQDIENFCA
+2997 VQDIQNFCA
-3006 NYNVRTK
+3006 NYNVKTK

-3028 LASDRNPVM
+3028 LGSDRNPVM
-3037 LLWKTTRSFTD
+3037 LLWKTTKSFTD
-3048 CVYSDEKRD
+3048 CIYSDEKRD
-3057 YDPATNSI
+3057 YDPNTNSI

-3090 KDFSDRVH
+3090 KDFPDRVH
-3098 EAFNYLIFHY
+3098 EAFNQLIFHY
-3108 RTALKQGEIVKF
+3108 KSALKQGEIIKF

-3125 IVSDLW
+3125 VVSDLW
-3131 QNYEDLTN
+3131 QSYEDLTN
-3139 ELSGTTIEVK
+3139 ELTGNTIEVK
-3149 SFLSLL
+3149 SFISLL
-3155 SARYIDLPKGTFELV
+3155 SARYINLPKGTFELV
-3170 GTDDD
+3170 GTDDE
-3175 RDLYIHQLIGEAD
+3175 RDLYIHQLIGEPD
-3188 FRIVESKNTVF
+3188 FRIVESKNTIY
-3199 APLETPNELKVKIR
+3199 APLETPNELKSKIR
-3213 TRFRGKE
+3213 SRFRGRE
-3220 IVYTDEYDNDLN
+3220 IIYTDDYDNDLN
-3232 SMWAEFRI
+3232 SIWAEYRI
-3240 RPGFVKGISLCCSK
+3240 RPGFVKGISLCCTK
-3254 SGYLKIKL
+3254 SGYLKLKL

-3278 HFRFTR
+3278 HFRYTR

-3310 ASSDEPPSKVPTT
+3310 ASADDPPVKVPTT
-3323 IWGEELYTMSLND
+3323 IWGEELYTMSMTD
-3336 VNKYKKLLGQIWF
+3336 INKYKKLLGQIWF
-3349 DMNFRLCNYSKISE
+3349 DMNFRLCNYSKVSE
-3363 SDYSHSDCHINSGE
+3363 SDFSHSDCHINSGE
-3377 LVLCTKTGKM
+3377 LVLCSKTGKM
-3387 NQFANARV
+3387 NQFAHARIR
-3395 KSKSKEFQ
+3395 SKSKEFEG
-3403 SLLQSNFAQPGSLES
+3403 LLRSNFAQPGSLES
-3418 KFEILNNFY
+3418 KFEILNNLF

-3438 GSITDFVNHHYNIL
+3438 GSITDFVNNHYKIL

-3463 QSGHGLILSDPKKQ
+3463 QSGHGLILTDPKKR

-3492 GRDLASMIESNRLE
+3492 GRDLASMIESDRLE

-3518 HIANTFTHAIHY
+3518 HIANLFTHAIHY
-3530 SDEIKAFIESN
+3530 SDEIKSFIESN

-3546 EGFVTIDDTAINTE
+3546 EGFIAIDDTAINTE
-3560 SESYKSFQ
+3560 SDSYKSFQ

-3578 VDFIVNLYE
+3578 VDLIINLYE
-3587 TNQLFVTEETKKEIN
+3587 TNQLFVTEETKKEIDN
-3602 DLRKLQVREKKMSK
+3602 IRKLQIKEKKMSK
-3616 KKQYSNQIR
+3616 KTQYSNQIR

-3649 ESKLK
+3649 ESKFK

-3665 EVLIFK
+3665 QVLIFK
-3671 KSQEDRWKSTTPFT
+3671 KSQEDRWKSTSPFV

-3695 PKITSSLTSM
+3695 PKVTTSLTSM

-3725 ISQSLEKNVEKY
+3725 ISQSLEKNAEKY

-3752 KSSDVQFQK
+3752 KASDAQFQK

-3768 EAKKIYKFIRD
+3768 EARKIYKFIKD

-3824 IVSSGLKTLNFT
+3824 IVSTGIKTMNFNWRSIPPLN
-3836 WRPIAP
+3836 
-3842 LSSEQVKDVMLLR
+3842 SSQVKDIMLLR
-3855 GDLTFEEKISL
+3855 SDLSFEEKISL
-3866 SKKFESLNSKN
+3866 SKRYESLSSKN
-3877 EEEIGVFDTSIRQ
+3877 ENEIGVFDTSIRL

-3901 KTTTDVD
+3901 RTTTDAD
-3908 AITMGGTLDVSVDLS
+3908 AITMGGTLEVSVDLS
-3923 NETKLTKLVS
+3923 NESKLIKLVS
-3933 CYLALSFIYDK
+3933 CYLALSFIYAE
-3944 LNTEGKKLCNSL
+3944 LNVDGKKLCNSL
-3956 LIAMKNSPALFNNY
+3956 LIAMKNSSALFNNY
-3970 QIKRAITSM
+3970 QIKRAVTSM
-3979 RSEIQTE
+3979 QNEIQTE
-3986 MSKLIEDKGGA
+3986 MKKLIEDKGNA
-3997 NIATFYLD
+3997 NVVAFYLD
-4005 NVIKETTG
+4005 SVISEVTG
-4013 YPNWFRKFVLSPR
+4013 YPNWFRKFVLKPN